1 MAPVA
6 EEVQKFEV
14 ETELHIGWPPIRT
27 PVTDKAAEKQ
37 TE

>member
-6 EEVQKFEV
+6 EVQEFEV
-14 ETELHIGWPPIRT
+14 ETELYIGWPPIRT
-27 PVTDKAAEKQ
+27 PVANKTAEKK